1 LEYIVDK
8 CFVFGCSLVD
18 IASEARERNDRMK
31 WMNLITASGTLIL
44 CTEKSHFALWV
55 GADVD
60 HWIPRAAEEMRV
72 LDQMRLQ
79 FLMEL
84 VIFGVISF
92 FSHLE
97 EILVLIIS

>member
-1 LEYIVDK
+1 M
-8 CFVFGCSLVD
+8 S
-18 IASEARERNDRMK
+18 
-31 WMNLITASGTLIL
+31 TSGTLIL

-55 GADVD
+55 GADEY

-84 VIFGVISF
+84 IIFGVISF